1 MACKHGSPLREHRKG
16 AYTSGSCS
24 RLSPHFKFR
33 AVVETMPRSGKGPG
47 PLEAHW
53 GITLQGPRDWRKE
66 HLALI
71 TEQRDRVLENR
82 ANLGQR
88 YLTVPQVPPSI
99 RTSPL
104 TGSLP
109 KLSLKTT
116 SANNNILPGTQLVKS
131 CITEGPRCGGNG
143 VFPGARLTAMRS
155 LRY

>member
-1 MACKHGSPLREHRKG
+1 MRAWIPSQG
-16 AYTSGSCS
+16 AQKRGTHFGELPQASHLC
-24 RLSPHFKFR
+24 FKFR
-33 AVVETMPRSGKGPG
+33 AVVATRPRSGKGPG

-71 TEQRDRVLENR
+71 TEQRDRVLENT

-88 YLTVPQVPPSI
+88 YLTVPQVPQSV

-109 KLSLKTT
+109 KLSPMTA
-116 SANNNILPGTQLVKS
+116 SANTNILPGDTACQSLHYSRSRGVVEMEFS
-131 CITEGPRCGGNG
+131 QGQGSVPRE
-143 VFPGARLTAMRS
+143 V
-155 LRY
+155 